1 MLTVFKQTFNRF
13 TGGTD
18 EVEFL
23 LLKSAKYKVNLESPF
38 ISDFG
43 GTPVLPDKGNSK
55 NLQISLERINPN
67 SFQIYGNFATKFSVF

>member
-23 LLKSAKYKVNLESPF
+23 LLKSARYKLNFESPLV
-38 ISDFG
+38 SDFG
-43 GTPVLPDKGNSK
+43 STPVLPEKGYYN
-55 NLQISLERINPN
+55 NLQL
-67 SFQIYGNFATKFSVF
+67 V